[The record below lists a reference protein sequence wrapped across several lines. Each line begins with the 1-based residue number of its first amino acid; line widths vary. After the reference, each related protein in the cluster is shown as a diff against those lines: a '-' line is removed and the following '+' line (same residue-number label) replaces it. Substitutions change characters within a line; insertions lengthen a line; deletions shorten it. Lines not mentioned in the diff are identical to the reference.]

1 MAEQIRR
8 AASSTALNLGDA
20 EGSEDGNRLARLRTA
35 AGSNT
40 EVRTALRVAVAW
52 GYVDAGAI
60 AAIDARLD
68 RIAAILYRMTRG

>member
-8 AASSTALNLGDA
+8 AASSTALNLGEA
-20 EGSEDGNRLARLRTA
+20 EGSVGGNRLTRLRSA

-52 GYVDAGAI
+52 GYVDAGAVD
-60 AAIDARLD
+60 AIDAWLD
-68 RIAAILYRMTRG
+68 RIAAILYE